1 MRIRSGLAVLV
12 MSVIAVPVWAAN
24 EGDDST
30 KAATNTQA
38 DSNSHLIATAEL
50 SYSDASGNTNL
61 ALLGSRIGLKRLSPG
76 SELSTVV
83 GMRYGKQEGDVAA
96 ENYAAEVNAR
106 FRPMEWV
113 SPFFYAKGYR
123 DLITNIDLRFAA
135 AAGADL
141 NIVPEPTQRL
151 SLGVAVLRDYERR
164 LIPIDSDDP
173 REITSTRFNVR
184 LVANPTLKKGITAEH
199 TTQFEPVADDFGNYL
214 FTSRTALRV
223 LLTGSLALQTSYQFS
238 FDATPAP
245 GVASKTDRALTTGLI
260 VELK

>member
-1 MRIRSGLAVLV
+1 MRIGVGTLLLLLSLH
-12 MSVIAVPVWAAN
+12 AVPVRASD
-24 EGDDST
+24 GLDDST
-30 KAATNTQA
+30 GATIGSG
-38 DSNSHLIATAEL
+38 DSTSHLIATGEL
-50 SYSDASGNTNL
+50 SYSDASGNTNI
-61 ALLGSRIGLKRLSPG
+61 ALLGSRISLKRLAPG
-76 SELSTVV
+76 SELAMIV
-83 GMRYGKQEGDVAA
+83 GMRYGKQDGDVAA
-96 ENYAAEVNAR
+96 ENYMAEVSSR
-106 FRPMEWV
+106 FRPREWV

-123 DLITNIDLRFAA
+123 DLITNIDLRVAA

-141 NIVPEPTQRL
+141 NFVPDPKQQV
-151 SLGVAVLRDYERR
+151 SLGIAVLQDYERR

-173 REITSTRFNVR
+173 REITSTRFNLR

>member
-1 MRIRSGLAVLV
+1 MRIGGLVLLCALY
-12 MSVIAVPVWAAN
+12 AVPVSASS
-24 EGDDST
+24 ERDDST
-30 KAATNTQA
+30 GTAAA
-38 DSNSHLIATAEL
+38 SGDSTSHLIATGEL
-50 SYSDASGNTNL
+50 SYSDASGNTNI

-76 SELSTVV
+76 SELSLIA
-83 GMRYGKQEGDVAA
+83 GMRYGKQDGTVAA
-96 ENYAAEVNAR
+96 ENYAAEINTR

-113 SPFFYAKGYR
+113 SPFFYARGYR
-123 DLITNIDLRFAA
+123 DLITNIDLRVAA

-141 NIVPEPTQRL
+141 NFVPGPKQQV
-151 SLGVAVLRDYERR
+151 SLGIAVLQDYERR
-164 LIPIDSDDP
+164 LIPLDSDDP
-173 REITSTRFNVR
+173 REITSTRFNLR

-199 TTQFEPVADDFGNYL
+199 TTQFEPVANDFGNYL

>member
-1 MRIRSGLAVLV
+1 MRCRVGVTLLLLGVCVAPLQASTG
-12 MSVIAVPVWAAN
+12 S
-24 EGDDST
+24 DDST
-30 KAATNTQA
+30 GTVTAAA
-38 DSNSHLIATAEL
+38 DSNAHLSAAAEL

-76 SELSTVV
+76 SEISFLA
-83 GMRYGKQEGDVAA
+83 GMRYGKQDGDVAA
-96 ENYAAEVNAR
+96 ESYFTEMSAR
-106 FRPMEWV
+106 FRPMDWV

-123 DLITNIDLRFAA
+123 DLITNIDLRVAA

-141 NIVPEPTQRL
+141 NIVPDPAQRL
-151 SLGVAVLRDYERR
+151 SLGIAVLRDYERR
-164 LIPIDSDDP
+164 LIPMDSNDP
-173 REITSTRFNVR
+173 REITSTRFNLR

-199 TTQFEPVADDFGNYL
+199 TTQFEPVANDLGNYL

-238 FDATPAP
+238 FDASPAP
-245 GVASKTDRALTTGLI
+245 GVVSKTDRALTTGLI

>member
-1 MRIRSGLAVLV
+1 MLSVRVL
-12 MSVIAVPVWAAN
+12 PVAASD
-24 EGDDST
+24 DDST
-30 KAATNTQA
+30 KVTTPPA
-38 DSNSHLIATAEL
+38 DSNSHLVATAEL

-76 SELSTVV
+76 SELSTIV
-83 GMRYGKQEGDVAA
+83 GMRYGKQDGDVAA

-123 DLITNIDLRFAA
+123 DLITNIDLRVAA

-141 NIVPEPTQRL
+141 NFVPDPKQQV
-151 SLGVAVLRDYERR
+151 SIGVAVLRDYERR
-164 LIPIDSDDP
+164 LIPMDSDDP
-173 REITSTRFNVR
+173 REVTSTRFNLR

-199 TTQFEPVADDFGNYL
+199 TTQFEPVANDFSNYL

-260 VELK
+260 VEIK

>member
-1 MRIRSGLAVLV
+1 MRIGTCLLLLC
-12 MSVIAVPVWAAN
+12 AAAAPAYASDHL
-24 EGDDST
+24 DDST
-30 KAATNTQA
+30 GKARTPA
-38 DSNSHLIATAEL
+38 DSGAHLIATGEL

-61 ALLGSRIGLKRLSPG
+61 ALLGSRIGLKRLAPG

-96 ENYAAEVNAR
+96 ENYSAEINAR

-123 DLITNIDLRFAA
+123 DLITNIDLRVAA

-141 NIVPEPTQRL
+141 NIIPDREQRV
-151 SLGVAVLRDYERR
+151 SLGVAVLQDYERR
-164 LIPIDSDDP
+164 LIPIDSDEP
-173 REITSTRFNVR
+173 SEVYSTRLNLR
-184 LVANPTLKKGITAEH
+184 LVANPTLRKGITAEH
-199 TTQFEPVADDFGNYL
+199 TTQFEPVANDLGNYL
-214 FTSRTALRV
+214 FTSRTSLRV
-223 LLTGSLALQTSYQFS
+223 LLTGSLALQTSYQYS

-245 GVASKTDRALTTGLI
+245 GVVSRTDRALTTGLI